1 MSSEISGLRPG
12 IVFLGWYVCRSAT
25 SILSKTSAALDY
37 SQLNG
42 NYYFITAL
50 YLYIKIRN

>member
-1 MSSEISGLRPG
+1 MSREILGLRPD
-12 IVFLGWYVCRSAT
+12 IVFLGWYICHSAT

-42 NYYFITAL
+42 NYYFIFAL
-50 YLYIKIRN
+50 HLCIQIRN